1 MAAAAYRFDSSERR
15 AIASST
21 PGRGENGFSLLDSL
35 NPGFVGVAPCRYAGV
50 ASTSARM
57 RTGGAAFSLM
67 KRHSSECGE
76 NARLIRCSEWQ
87 TGSMRTIVRV
97 LVSAFALWL
106 TTLIVGGSG
115 AHGVWIE
122 PISDVPAEPAADYR
136 IGYIIT
142 LLLVALVFGLVNG
155 TLGKVVRFV
164 SIPLYIITLGL

>member
-1 MAAAAYRFDSSERR
+1 
-15 AIASST
+15 
-21 PGRGENGFSLLDSL
+21 
-35 NPGFVGVAPCRYAGV
+35 
-50 ASTSARM
+50 
-57 RTGGAAFSLM
+57 
-67 KRHSSECGE
+67 
-76 NARLIRCSEWQ
+76 
-87 TGSMRTIVRV
+87 MRTIVRV

-164 SIPLYIITLGL
+164 SIPLYIITLGLFGLIVNGFLFAVVAWLSDLAGFGLRIETFWWGVLAALVMSILSGLMNALLGTGKKKDR